1 MRGIFRGLSPRATV
15 LSASV
20 AMVLIHGLLL
30 PRLARDYAGDLLTFA
45 SVCKWVVFAVI
56 AGLFLK
62 NMVVK
67 GGRFTELAKVDYAL
81 ILALGVLTVGEFF
94 YIYVNLAGSM
104 GGFGG

>member
-1 MRGIFRGLSPRATV
+1 MRGVFRGLSPRATV

-30 PRLARDYAGDLLTFA
+30 PRLARNYAGDLFTFA

-56 AGLFLK
+56 AAVFLK

-67 GGRFTELAKVDYAL
+67 GRRFTELAKVDYAL
-81 ILALGVLTVGEFF
+81 ILVLGALTVGEFF
-94 YIYVNLAGSM
+94 LIYVNLVGPM
-104 GGFGG
+104 GELGR